1 VTASSYRAWGI
12 ALALIGVVAFSV
24 RPILIK
30 LAYAYVTDPVTLIAL
45 RMVFSLPFFVATA
58 LWMNFRAAR
67 KGAAPVVAAAHAALT
82 RRDWWAVLFLGFLGY
97 YLASFLDFLGLQYIS
112 AGLGRLMLFLYP
124 TITVLLSALFLDKHV
139 SRRDIV
145 ALVISYAGLA
155 LVLSQGF
162 AGESRNLML
171 GALLVFGS
179 ALCYAVYLVSSSQVV
194 ARIGSM
200 RFTAYATSVASLL
213 CILQFLLLRPLSA
226 LQLPAQVY
234 GLAIAM
240 AVGCTVLPVF
250 VTSEALRRIGAN
262 QVAIIGAA
270 GPVTTIFLGWL
281 GLEESMSLLQI
292 AGAVL
297 VLAGVLLVTI
307 KPKN

>member
-1 VTASSYRAWGI
+1 VTSSSYRVWGI
-12 ALALIGVVAFSV
+12 ALALVGVVAFSV

-45 RMVFSLPFFVATA
+45 RMVFALPFFVAAA
-58 LWMNFRAAR
+58 LWLRFRAAR
-67 KGAAPVVAAAHAALT
+67 KRPAPGIAAAQAALT
-82 RRDWWAVLFLGFLGY
+82 RGDWWAVLLLGFLGY

-112 AGLGRLMLFLYP
+112 AGLGRLLLFLYP
-124 TITVLLSALFLDKHV
+124 TITVLLSALFLGKRV
-139 SRRDIV
+139 SRRDIA

-162 AGESRNLML
+162 AGENSKLML
-171 GALLVFGS
+171 GALLVLGS

-194 ARIGSM
+194 ARIGSV

-226 LQLPAQVY
+226 LQLPPQVY
-234 GLAIAM
+234 GLAVAM

-250 VTSEALRRIGAN
+250 LTSEALRRVGAN
-262 QVAIIGAA
+262 QVAIVGAA

-281 GLEESMSLLQI
+281 GLEESMTVLQI
-292 AGAVL
+292 IGAVL
-297 VLAGVLLVTI
+297 VLAGVVLVTI
-307 KPKN
+307 KPRN

>member
-1 VTASSYRAWGI
+1 MRTSSYRAWGI
-12 ALALIGVVAFSV
+12 VLALVGVVAFSV

-45 RMVFSLPFFVATA
+45 RMVFSLPFFVAAA
-58 LWMNFRAAR
+58 LWLRRDGARA
-67 KGAAPVVAAAHAALT
+67 PLM
-82 RRDWWAVLFLGFLGY
+82 RRDWWAVLYLGFLGY

-124 TITVLLSALFLDKHV
+124 TITVLLSALFLGKYV
-139 SRRDIV
+139 SRRDVV

-162 AGESRNLML
+162 AGENRNLML

-179 ALCYAVYLVSSSQVV
+179 ALCYAAYLVSSSQVV

-226 LQLPAQVY
+226 LQLPPQVY
-234 GLAIAM
+234 GLGIAM
-240 AVGCTVLPVF
+240 ALGCTVLPVF

-262 QVAIIGAA
+262 QVAIVGAA
-270 GPVTTIFLGWL
+270 GPVTTMFFGWL
-281 GLEESMSLLQI
+281 GLEESMSLLQLVG
-292 AGAVL
+292 AGL
-297 VLAGVLLVTI
+297 VLSGVLLVTL
-307 KPKN
+307 KGKALSAEGAGT

>member
-1 VTASSYRAWGI
+1 MSSPSYRAWGI
-12 ALALIGVVAFSV
+12 GLALVGVLAFSV

-45 RMVFSLPFFVATA
+45 RMVFSLPFFLVMAF
-58 LWMNFRAAR
+58 WVRRDSAR
-67 KGAAPVVAAAHAALT
+67 QPLA
-82 RRDWWAVLFLGFLGY
+82 RRDWWAVVFLGFLGY
-97 YLASFLDFLGLQYIS
+97 YLASFLDFLGLQYVS
-112 AGLGRLMLFLYP
+112 AGLGRLVLFLYP
-124 TITVLLSALFLDKHV
+124 TITVLLSALFLGKYV

-162 AGESRNLML
+162 AGENRNLML
-171 GALLVFGS
+171 GALFVFGS
-179 ALCYAVYLVSSSQVV
+179 AVSYAVYLVSSSQVV
-194 ARIGSM
+194 MRIGSV

-226 LQLPAQVY
+226 LQLPPQVY

-240 AVGCTVLPVF
+240 ALGCTVLPVF

-281 GLEESMSLLQI
+281 GLEEKMTLLQI

-297 VLAGVLLVTI
+297 VLVGVMLVTI
-307 KPKN
+307 KPKK